1 MINGRAGSSLEQQAF
16 NWKDPAQYNYT
27 YNGSF
32 TYNADGT
39 QFTGTNHIRTSL
51 IPLTAL
57 TGTTTDVAVVN
68 VVGTN
73 PTPAGIIFGN
83 VGNNFSSLYTQ
94 LTTVLFYD
102 NIYAGKSE

>member
-1 MINGRAGSSLEQQAF
+1 MINGRAVSSLEQQAF

-83 VGNNFSSLYTQ
+83 VGNNVSSLYTQ